1 MPIPILLTLV
11 GRVSILK
18 VAQFAVQKG
27 LPKAIKKYGDDAAK
41 KAGQWAIK
49 NAKKVVQIKTKTKT
63 VDVKVA
69 PRFHLKHKTGE
80 YVKRGTEKIEVGKKG
95 AKSVKTVL
103 KKKEKI
109 VGHVG
114 KRGTTIKLKEHRIAK
129 VKKTTSTITV
139 GGKKI
144 GEVSATSRPVVRY
157 KQVSRIGKKT
167 AEGKYKRPKQRIG
180 TEAEIRHQQLLNKIT
195 RFGTIKKVKGKKGKR
210 RK

>member
-63 VDVKVA
+63 VDAKVT
-69 PRFHLKHKTGE
+69 PKFHLQRKTGK
-80 YVKRGTEKIEVGKKG
+80 YVKRETP
-95 AKSVKTVL
+95 
-103 KKKEKI
+103 KEKI

-114 KRGTTIKLKEHRIAK
+114 KRGTTVKLKEHRIAK

-157 KQVSRIGKKT
+157 KHKPQKGR
-167 AEGKYKRPKQRIG
+167 
-180 TEAEIRHQQLLNKIT
+180 EAEIRHQQLLNKIT

>member
-1 MPIPILLTLV
+1 MPLFLLTLV

-27 LPKAIKKYGDDAAK
+27 LPQAIKKYGDDAAK

-49 NAKKVVQIKTKTKT
+49 NAKKVVQIKTRTKT
-63 VDVKVA
+63 VDAKVA
-69 PRFHLKHKTGE
+69 PKFHLQRKTGK

-103 KKKEKI
+103 KEKEKI

-114 KRGTTIKLKEHRIAK
+114 KRGTTVKRKAHRIAK

-144 GEVSATSRPVVRY
+144 GEVSATSRPVTRY
-157 KQVSRIGKKT
+157 KHKPVKGR
-167 AEGKYKRPKQRIG
+167 
-180 TEAEIRHQQLLNKIT
+180 EAEMRHQQLLNKIT
-195 RFGTIKKVKGKKGKR
+195 RLGTRKKVKGKKGRR